1 MGATSAYGV
10 LVYWPNLIGYLRI
23 FCMLGSFYYHCYHED
38 WVMFLALYLAA
49 FCGDVVDGYVARLFH
64 QQSVFGGVLD
74 MVTDRVS
81 TCGLLTIL
89 ASIPAYKSMRFPF
102 VLLIALDIFSHWFHV
117 SSVQGHHKS
126 SEVLAHRNPL
136 LRWYYSVYP
145 LFGFCCV
152 GTELFY
158 VFLYFQSFKDKNA
171 AFKMSSEAE
180 DAALYLG
187 FTGATF
193 LALTYHTP
201 PPPLP
206 LPSPYP
212 PPLFFPPQP
221 ACSSKPS
228 TSCNSAPPPLRWRS
242 RTPLLP
248 SARRREKHKN
258 LRHNVPPAED
268 ARSSGGPSKRE
279 FFVSSMT
286 YFFITI
292 DVGVLLGILQSV
304 ISAVTFPKQKVL
316 ANRGARKGVDSSDC
330 LRGAGFGGYMG
341 GFPPLPGPPRQP
353 ALGGRTLVPPPKSL
367 AVSE

>member
-171 AFKMSSEAE
+171 AFKMSSEAF

-193 LALTYHTP
+193 LALTIP
-201 PPPLP
+201 PHLPLP
-206 LPSPYP
+206 FPSPYP
-212 PPLFFPPQP
+212 PPLFFF
-221 ACSSKPS
+221 
-228 TSCNSAPPPLRWRS
+228 LRSLHAQAS
-242 RTPLLP
+242 RQRRATLL
-248 SARRREKHKN
+248 RRRC
-258 LRHNVPPAED
+258 D
-268 ARSSGGPSKRE
+268 G
-279 FFVSSMT
+279 
-286 YFFITI
+286 
-292 DVGVLLGILQSV
+292 
-304 ISAVTFPKQKVL
+304 
-316 ANRGARKGVDSSDC
+316 
-330 LRGAGFGGYMG
+330 GAGRLSCRRPAVERSTKTCGTTCLQPRTQGRRGG
-341 GFPPLPGPPRQP
+341 Q
-353 ALGGRTLVPPPKSL
+353 
-367 AVSE
+367 VSESFLFLQ